1 MGKGTRIRS
10 LSNRGGQEIR
20 ALKGGGDLGRKG
32 AGRVEEN
39 GKRIGEKPVVRLPT
53 AKAAPQRGVIS
64 DIRTIKSEE
73 IFVTKSLRN
82 AVVKTGL
89 ARDEEVQ
96 RTFERA
102 RLTFKTACFEW

>member
-1 MGKGTRIRS
+1 MGKKW
-10 LSNRGGQEIR
+10 RGQNE
-20 ALKGGGDLGRKG
+20 
-32 AGRVEEN
+32 
-39 GKRIGEKPVVRLPT
+39 KRIGEEPVVRLPA
-53 AKAAPQRGVIS
+53 AKAAPQRSVIS

>member
-1 MGKGTRIRS
+1 M
-10 LSNRGGQEIR
+10 
-20 ALKGGGDLGRKG
+20 
-32 AGRVEEN
+32 EEN
-39 GKRIGEKPVVRLPT
+39 EKRIGEKPVVRLPT

-82 AVVKTGL
+82 VVKTGL